1 MVIFEPYDLRLDTIL
16 EAMVAGSGGKLSWEN
31 DKELLYYNGE
41 QQPPG
46 GRRVHLDAGYV
57 DFGVSV
63 ARLPPSPRA
72 PLLVVAVTENSHF
85 GALIFRSFTAPG

>member
-1 MVIFEPYDLRLDTIL
+1 
-16 EAMVAGSGGKLSWEN
+16 MVAGSGGKLSWEN

-41 QQPPG
+41 QPPG

-63 ARLPPSPRA
+63 ALPPLLHPRH
-72 PLLVVAVTENSHF
+72 PCQ
-85 GALIFRSFTAPG
+85 